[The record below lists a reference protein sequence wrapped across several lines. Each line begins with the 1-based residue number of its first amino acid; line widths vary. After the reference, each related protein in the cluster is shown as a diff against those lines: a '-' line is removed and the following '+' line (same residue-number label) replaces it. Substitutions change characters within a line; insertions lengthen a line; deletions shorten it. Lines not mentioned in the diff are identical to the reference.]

1 MRAACCEA
9 TVLRHE
15 VIADDIRLLT
25 ALWPDREHVPHAG
38 QFFTLR
44 AWGADEAPFL
54 SRPISVHK
62 WDAETQTVEFLYA
75 VVGEGTRKLTAL
87 KKGDSFQL
95 TGPMGNG
102 FDVADILSKYQKIA
116 VVGGGIGTAP
126 MYQLTRELAAG
137 GVKPDVFFG
146 FRDKP
151 YCMEEYRSIAGIV
164 KVSTDTGAVGYG
176 EAPPT
181 GVITGDTTGAII
193 GAIRDHI
200 APAILGRGL
209 DEFEDLTA
217 AVQKALVHNTS
228 AKAAVDM
235 ALWDLL
241 GQKYSAPVYRMLGGA
256 RSNIV
261 TDITISVNPPE
272 EMARD
277 ARTAIQRGY
286 DCLKVKVGID
296 PELDVARLAAVREA
310 VGKDVKLR
318 IDANQAWNAK
328 QAVRIL
334 DQMQEKGLDIEFV
347 EQPVPAADLE
357 GMQYVTRHAS
367 VPVLADESVFSPAD
381 ALRIMQTGAADFV
394 NIKLMKCGGITNALR
409 IASAAE
415 VYGVECMIG
424 CMLEA
429 KISVNAAVELA
440 CAKKII
446 TKVDLD
452 GPVLCSE
459 DHILGGA
466 VFDEKN
472 ITVSDAP
479 GMGIQGF
486 VPGKVTYLDD

>member
-1 MRAACCEA
+1 MKITQVKLGRIS
-9 TVLRHE
+9 TPLR
-15 VIADDIRLLT
+15 VPFKT
-25 ALWPDREHVPHAG
+25 ALRTV
-38 QFFTLR
+38 
-44 AWGADEAPFL
+44 
-54 SRPISVHK
+54 SSVE
-62 WDAETQTVEFLYA
+62 DVIVELH
-75 VVGEGTRKLTAL
+75 
-87 KKGDSFQL
+87 
-95 TGPMGNG
+95 
-102 FDVADILSKYQKIA
+102 
-116 VVGGGIGTAP
+116 
-126 MYQLTRELAAG
+126 
-137 GVKPDVFFG
+137 
-146 FRDKP
+146 
-151 YCMEEYRSIAGIV
+151 
-164 KVSTDTGAVGYG
+164 TDTGAVGYG

-181 GVITGDTTGAII
+181 GVITGDTTSAII

-200 APAILGRGL
+200 APAILGCGL
-209 DEFEDLTA
+209 DEFEDLTS

-486 VPGKVTYLDD
+486 VPGKVTYLDG

>member
-1 MRAACCEA
+1 MKITEVRLGLIS
-9 TVLRHE
+9 VPLR
-15 VIADDIRLLT
+15 VPFKT
-25 ALWPDREHVPHAG
+25 ALR
-38 QFFTLR
+38 
-44 AWGADEAPFL
+44 
-54 SRPISVHK
+54 SVSS
-62 WDAETQTVEFLYA
+62 VE
-75 VVGEGTRKLTAL
+75 
-87 KKGDSFQL
+87 
-95 TGPMGNG
+95 
-102 FDVADILSKYQKIA
+102 DV
-116 VVGGGIGTAP
+116 
-126 MYQLTRELAAG
+126 
-137 GVKPDVFFG
+137 
-146 FRDKP
+146 
-151 YCMEEYRSIAGIV
+151 IV
-164 KVSTDTGAVGYG
+164 EIHTDTGAVGYG

-200 APAILGRGL
+200 AKTIIGR
-209 DEFEDLTA
+209 DVDDFEDLMIA
-217 AVQKALVHNTS
+217 LNACIQKNTS

-235 ALWDLL
+235 ALWDLY
-241 GQKYSAPVYRMLGGA
+241 GQLYKIPVYKLMGGA
-256 RSNIV
+256 KKSIV
-261 TDITISVNPPE
+261 TDITISVNDPE
-272 EMARD
+272 EMVRD
-277 ARTAIQRGY
+277 ALNAIDRGY

-296 PELDVARLAAVREA
+296 PELDVARLAAVRQA
-310 VGKDVKLR
+310 VGRDIKLR

-334 DQMQEKGLDIEFV
+334 NQMQEKGLDIEFV

-357 GMQYVTRHAS
+357 GMQYVTRHAD

-381 ALRIMQTGAADFV
+381 ALRIMQTGAADLV

-409 IASAAE
+409 IAAAAE

-446 TKVDLD
+446 TKIDLD

-486 VPGKVTYLDD
+486 VPGKVSYLD

>member
-1 MRAACCEA
+1 MK
-9 TVLRHE
+9 
-15 VIADDIRLLT
+15 IREIQVGKISIPLKKPFKT
-25 ALWPDREHVPHAG
+25 ALRTV
-38 QFFTLR
+38 R
-44 AWGADEAPFL
+44 
-54 SRPISVHK
+54 SVE
-62 WDAETQTVEFLYA
+62 DVIVELH
-75 VVGEGTRKLTAL
+75 
-87 KKGDSFQL
+87 
-95 TGPMGNG
+95 
-102 FDVADILSKYQKIA
+102 
-116 VVGGGIGTAP
+116 
-126 MYQLTRELAAG
+126 
-137 GVKPDVFFG
+137 
-146 FRDKP
+146 
-151 YCMEEYRSIAGIV
+151 
-164 KVSTDTGAVGYG
+164 TDTGAVGYG

-181 GVITGDTTGAII
+181 GVITGDTTGAIL

-200 APAILGRGL
+200 APALLGRDL

-256 RSNIV
+256 RRNIV

-277 ARTAIQRGY
+277 ARTAVQRGY

-296 PELDVARLAAVREA
+296 PELDVARLAAVRQA
-310 VGKDVKLR
+310 VGRDIRLR

-334 DQMQEKGLDIEFV
+334 NQMQ
-347 EQPVPAADLE
+347 
-357 GMQYVTRHAS
+357 
-367 VPVLADESVFSPAD
+367 VLADESVFSPAD
-381 ALRIMQTGAADFV
+381 ALRIMQTGAADLV

-409 IASAAE
+409 IAAAAE

-429 KISVNAAVELA
+429 KVSVNAAVELA

-446 TKVDLD
+446 TKIDLD

-486 VPGKVTYLDD
+486 VPGKVSYLD